1 MSKDADRNE
10 DDASVVNRE
19 KKIAAGIE
27 LDDSEKNRGFCAAA
41 CMRAKRSE
49 AIAES
54 AENTE
59 LRYVSIRDSFSKLS
73 TTQNSVRQNIWVD
86 KAGGQRREKC

>member
-1 MSKDADRNE
+1 
-10 DDASVVNRE
+10 
-19 KKIAAGIE
+19 
-27 LDDSEKNRGFCAAA
+27 
-41 CMRAKRSE
+41 MRAKRSE

-73 TTQNSVRQNIWVD
+73 TTQISVRQNIWVD